1 VCRRRTNGLQT
12 HTQRSRRT
20 VRPCTALCRDYL
32 RNLYIVNNYFAGIA
46 TDNGY
51 IKSDVLNFRRIDG
64 TQDCGVWNF
73 SDYEV
78 ELYFRKIRN
87 TSSGYDLP
95 VPCWVLKQCSYE
107 LSSIVATIF
116 NKSFQT
122 GTVPVDWLTAV
133 VTPFPKIPR
142 PTGLTDYRPISV
154 TPILSRVAEKIVVRQ
169 WLRPTITADML
180 ADQFG
185 F

>member
-1 VCRRRTNGLQT
+1 MKCIFT
-12 HTQRSRRT
+12 
-20 VRPCTALCRDYL
+20 C
-32 RNLYIVNNYFAGIA
+32 NYFAGIA

-73 SDYEV
+73 SHYQV
-78 ELYFRKIRN
+78 ELYLRKIRN
-87 TSSGYDLP
+87 TSSGYSDL
-95 VPCWVLKQCSYE
+95 PCWVFKQCSYE

-133 VTPFPKIPR
+133 VTPVPKVPR
-142 PTGLTDYRPISV
+142 PTGLTDYRPIGLSV
-154 TPILSRVAEKIVVRQ
+154 TPILSRVAEKIVVQQ
-169 WLRPTITADML
+169 WLRPAITADML

-185 F
+185 FAVPPVR